1 MSKLSLN
8 IKNGSRKSQAH
19 HKREILRNSLIRYS
33 RIFMALLAITALISM
48 VADFGFYLKDEIKEY
63 TSILPGTVLYGFSIY
78 YILRVALE
86 KDRLAFIKSHRIEL
100 LLIGFIIIYLLFPQL
115 ISGIVFS
122 INPMLSPKTL
132 TYVYLIITQ
141 TLAIITLLLEAINQ
155 SKKLINRRIQP
166 AMLLMLS
173 FIVIIIIGA
182 LLLMMPKST
191 YGGYISF
198 VDALFTS
205 ASAVTV
211 TGLTVVDTEGFF
223 TYNGKLIILGL
234 IQIGGLG
241 IMTLTSF
248 FAFSSGKSYNLKEYV
263 AVQEMFGE
271 ENISGLKRLIY
282 QIVGLTFI
290 IEFIGALLIFNFADL
305 SFISSTKE
313 KIFFSVFHSVSAFCN
328 AGFSLL
334 SQNLAHENLFL
345 NFPFLLIIM
354 FLIIAGGLG
363 FPVLRDIRK
372 VFVNNVLNKNN
383 IQFKLHSRLVLIT
396 SVALI
401 IVGAVFY
408 FALEANKSMNSQNTF
423 EQVLTSVFQSVTTRT
438 AGFNTVDFTKLSLP
452 VIFIIIV
459 LMWIG
464 ASPASTGGGI
474 KTTAFSISLLNL
486 FSIARGKDRVEI
498 FKKRISSFDISRSFS
513 TIILSMIYISIATF
527 LLLLSEN
534 ASFEKILFEVISA
547 SSTVGLTLGITPE
560 LSQFGK
566 LIITSAMFI
575 GRIGFLTF
583 TLALFK
589 KMDVHLYD
597 YVEEKTII

>member
-1 MSKLSLN
+1 MSKLTLN
-8 IKNGSRKSQAH
+8 IKDGSGKSQAH
-19 HKREILRNSLIRYS
+19 EKRELLRDSLIRYS
-33 RIFMALLAITALISM
+33 RIFIALLAVTALISM
-48 VADFGFYLKDEIKEY
+48 IADFGFYLKEDIREY
-63 TSILPGTVLYGFSIY
+63 TSLLPGAVLYGFSFY

-86 KDRLAFIKSHRIEL
+86 KDRVAFVKSHRIEL

-115 ISGIVFS
+115 VSGIVFS
-122 INPMLSPKTL
+122 INPMLNPKTL

-141 TLAIITLLLEAINQ
+141 ALAIITLLLEAINQ

-166 AMLLMLS
+166 AMLLMMS
-173 FIVIIIIGA
+173 FITLITIGA

-191 YGGYISF
+191 FGGHISF

-234 IQIGGLG
+234 IQTGGLG
-241 IMTLTSF
+241 IMTLTTF

-271 ENISGLKRLIY
+271 ENISGLKRLVY
-282 QIVGLTFI
+282 QIVGLTFL
-290 IEFIGALLIFNFADL
+290 IEFIGALLIFYSADL
-305 SFISSTKE
+305 SFISSTKG
-313 KIFFSVFHSVSAFCN
+313 KVFFSVFHSVSAFCN

-334 SQNLAHENLFL
+334 SQNLAHKDLFV

-354 FLIIAGGLG
+354 CLIIAGGLG

-372 VFVNNVLNKNN
+372 VFVNNVLNRNN

-396 SVALI
+396 SAALI
-401 IVGAVFY
+401 LTGAIFY
-408 FALEANKSMNSQNTF
+408 FVLENNSSMNDQNTF
-423 EQVLTSVFQSVTTRT
+423 QQLLTSVFQSVTTRT
-438 AGFNTVDFTKLSLP
+438 AGFNTVDFTKISLP

-464 ASPASTGGGI
+464 GSPASTGGGI

-486 FSIARGKDRVEI
+486 FAIAKGKDRVEI
-498 FKKRISSFDISRSFS
+498 FKKRISSSDISRSFS

-534 ASFEKILFEVISA
+534 TSFEKILFEVISA
-547 SSTVGLTLGITPE
+547 SSTVGLSLGITPE
-560 LSQFGK
+560 LTSFGK
-566 LIITSAMFI
+566 LIVTATMFI

-589 KMDVHLYD
+589 RMNVHLYD
-597 YVEEKTII
+597 YVEEKIII

>member
-1 MSKLSLN
+1 
-8 IKNGSRKSQAH
+8 
-19 HKREILRNSLIRYS
+19 
-33 RIFMALLAITALISM
+33 M

-334 SQNLAHENLFL
+334 SENLAHKNLFL

-396 SVALI
+396 SAILI
-401 IVGAVFY
+401 LIGAGFY
-408 FALEANKSMNSQNTF
+408 FVIETNTSMNNQNTF
-423 EQVLTSVFQSVTTRT
+423 QQVLTSVFQSVTTRT
-438 AGFNTVDFTKLSLP
+438 AGFNTVDFTKISLP

-498 FKKRISSFDISRSFS
+498 FKKRISSSDISRSFS

-547 SSTVGLTLGITPE
+547 SSTVGLSLGITPE
-560 LSQFGK
+560 LTPFGK
-566 LIITSAMFI
+566 LIVTATMFI

-583 TLALFK
+583 TLAIFK
-589 KMDVHLYD
+589 RMDVHLYD
-597 YVEEKTII
+597 YVEEKIII